1 MSQIPDIDALLLLA
15 ALLATK
21 RRPASPEEIVAAME
35 VLGAPLPSAVQL
47 REALTRLTAQGL
59 LDWQDE
65 ALALTPAAQAALDHL
80 SRKGEL
86 ADRLARLKDKLAAY
100 APPAEGAAT
109 ETAPDTQ
116 AIWQAALDA
125 PRAGADE
132 RSKNLLMPKPATP
145 EKSQQRPGQHRRNPL
160 PGRRPKG

>member
-1 MSQIPDIDALLLLA
+1 MLKIPDIDALLLLA

-21 RRPASPEEIVAAME
+21 RRPASPEEIVAATE
-35 VLGAPLPSAVQL
+35 VLGGGLPEAGKLS
-47 REALTRLTAQGL
+47 EALTRLTAQGL

-100 APPAEGAAT
+100 APPAEGAAP
-109 ETAPDTQ
+109 ESAPDTQ
-116 AIWQAALDA
+116 AIWQAALNA
-125 PRAGADE
+125 PRAGTDE

-145 EKSQQRPGQHRRNPL
+145 EKSQQRPGQHRRKPL